1 MNSLAIS
8 AAPFENNEKLENHHN
23 LYMDETVQGILPAQK
38 KNKTIKNQQNH
49 AKSVKK
55 MQAMALNAYNNNE
68 DSEENVDNNDSS
80 ELANFS
86 PISPKQKPENEHSSN
101 DELQSIRSYNNLQ
114 PTSTDEYYR
123 QFTPK
128 TNSTGNEELLKKLDS
143 ILELLEEQSDEKTN
157 YIMEELILYLF
168 LGIFVIFV
176 IDSFVRVGKY
186 VR

>member
-1 MNSLAIS
+1 MW
-8 AAPFENNEKLENHHN
+8 
-23 LYMDETVQGILPAQK
+23 ETVQ
-38 KNKTIKNQQNH
+38 NKH
-49 AKSVKK
+49 
-55 MQAMALNAYNNNE
+55 
-68 DSEENVDNNDSS
+68 
-80 ELANFS
+80 
-86 PISPKQKPENEHSSN
+86 
-101 DELQSIRSYNNLQ
+101 NNLQ